1 MGEVVR
7 FISWE
12 IIKALALVF
21 LGLLAAKAVSNL
33 RSPAIPGLRALR
45 AVLYAVIVA
54 LVSVGARPLG
64 DNWAAQI
71 YLWASHD
78 HLAHGQVARAYNE
91 ALRAVQLRPGR
102 LASWRALA
110 EAKLAQNQFA
120 SILDDWA
127 AFLAASGG
135 QLDEGDAYLLAFCT
149 MSLGQ
154 YDQAIAQAQEIIR
167 WNPTYVA
174 PYILQGQA
182 YLAEKKYPDAERAF
196 LNVLQMLPD
205 NQAAV
210 EGLAHAYYLAGDRA
224 RAVAL
229 LNETARYGF
238 SRDARKRFEALKAL
252 YGE

>member
-7 FISWE
+7 FVSWE
-12 IIKALALVF
+12 VMKALALAF
-21 LGLLAAKAVSNL
+21 LGLLAAKAASNL

-54 LVSVGARPLG
+54 LVSLGARPLG

-78 HLAHGQVARAYNE
+78 HLAQGQVARAYNE

-110 EAKLAQNQFA
+110 EAKVAQNQYA
-120 SILDDWA
+120 SILDDRA
-127 AFLAASGG
+127 AFSAVSTG
-135 QLDEGDAYLLAFCT
+135 QLDEEDAYLFAFCT

-154 YDQAIAQAQEIIR
+154 YDEVITLTQEIIR
-167 WNPTYVA
+167 RNPAYVA

-182 YLAEKKYPDAERAF
+182 YLGEKKYPEAQRAF
-196 LNVLQMLPD
+196 LNVLRMFPD

-210 EGLAHAYYLAGDRA
+210 EGLAHAYFLAGDRA
-224 RAVAL
+224 LAINV

>member
-7 FISWE
+7 FVSWE
-12 IIKALALVF
+12 VMKALALAF

-64 DNWAAQI
+64 DNWAAQVC
-71 YLWASHD
+71 LWASHD

-91 ALRAVQLRPGR
+91 ALRSVQLRPGR

-120 SILDDWA
+120 SILDDRA
-127 AFLAASGG
+127 AFLAASGDR
-135 QLDEGDAYLLAFCT
+135 LDEADDYLFAFCT

-154 YDQAIAQAQEIIR
+154 YDQTVSRTQEIIR
-167 WNPTYVA
+167 RNPTYVA
-174 PYILQGQA
+174 PHILQGEA
-182 YLAEKKYPDAERAF
+182 YLAEKKYPEAQRAF
-196 LNVLQMLPD
+196 LNVLQMFPD

-224 RAVAL
+224 LAVAL
-229 LNETARYGF
+229 LNETARFGF
-238 SRDARKRFEALKAL
+238 SADARKRFEALKAL